1 MANYKMELDTILR
14 CANSDCYH
22 NHDGYNCT
30 CVVITL
36 GADGKCALCKPK
48 HKPTPP
54 NCDTN
59 VNAKVNKPYNT
70 ETSN

>member
-1 MANYKMELDTILR
+1 MAKMELDTILR

-48 HKPTPP
+48 HKPTLP
-54 NCDTN
+54 NSDTN
-59 VNAKVNKPYNT
+59 VNAK
-70 ETSN
+70 